1 MRYLPDFL
9 YSRGISG
16 TSNPNHREETC
27 AARPNGWQH
36 WMGARLA
43 SEDSRSDL
51 ALFTDLDGT
60 LLQSDRKASIRSLE
74 TLKMLGRKNIWRAVV
89 TGRTHRSAR
98 TVLSDTF
105 PIDFLITSSGV
116 GIFDFQNQTLVES
129 HSLAAGDVRRVTGYL
144 IDGGYDFMVHA
155 PVPENHTF
163 EYWEQNEDNPDF
175 VRRRQNGAEHC
186 RPLNPGGPGNGGA
199 SQFVVVCPTE
209 ADPWRTHD
217 ALSNAL
223 TDLSVIRTTSPS
235 DHQSTWFEIFPKQVS
250 KARSAARLCER
261 LGVDARRS
269 AAVGNDYND
278 SDMLQWSG
286 FPFVVRNAPGP
297 LRARFPVV
305 SDHNADGFSE
315 AVQRWLDGVASV

>member
-1 MRYLPDFL
+1 M
-9 YSRGISG
+9 SEEKG
-16 TSNPNHREETC
+16 SN
-27 AARPNGWQH
+27 
-36 WMGARLA
+36 
-43 SEDSRSDL
+43 L

-60 LLQSDRKASIRSLE
+60 LLQSDRRASVRSLD
-74 TLKMLGRKNIWRAVV
+74 TLRALGRKNVWRAVV
-89 TGRTHRSAR
+89 TGRSHLSAR

-116 GIFDFQNQTLVES
+116 GVFDFRDQTLVES
-129 HSLAAGDVRRVTGYL
+129 HSLSTGDVRRVTRFL

-163 EYWEQNEDNPDF
+163 EYWEQNAHNPDF
-175 VRRRQNGAEHC
+175 VRRHRNNAEHC
-186 RPLNPGGPGNGGA
+186 RPLKPGCPGNGRA
-199 SQFVVVCPTE
+199 SQFVVVCPTV

-223 TDLSVIRTTSPS
+223 KDLSVIRTTSPS
-235 DHQSTWFEIFPKQVS
+235 DHRSTWFEIFPKHVS

-278 SDMLQWSG
+278 SDMLQWCG
-286 FPFVVRNAPGP
+286 FPFVVRNAPEP

-315 AVQRWLDGVASV
+315 AVQRWLDGIEHG

>member
-1 MRYLPDFL
+1 MAPEEKR
-9 YSRGISG
+9 
-16 TSNPNHREETC
+16 SN
-27 AARPNGWQH
+27 
-36 WMGARLA
+36 
-43 SEDSRSDL
+43 L

-60 LLQSDRKASIRSLE
+60 LLQSDRKASARSLE
-74 TLKMLGRKNIWRAVV
+74 TLRALGRKGIWRTVV
-89 TGRTHRSAR
+89 TGRSHMSAR

-116 GIFDFQNQTLVES
+116 GIFDFRDQTLVES
-129 HSLAAGDVRRVTGYL
+129 HSLSAGVVRRVTGYL

-155 PVPENHTF
+155 PVPDNHTF
-163 EYWEQNEDNPDF
+163 EYWEQNEHNPDF
-175 VRRRQNGAEHC
+175 LRRRQNSAEHC
-186 RPLNPGGPGNGGA
+186 RRLNPGCPENGRA
-199 SQFVVVCPTE
+199 SQFVVVCPAN

-223 TDLSVIRTTSPS
+223 EDLSVIRTTSPS

-261 LGVDARRS
+261 LGVDGGRS

-278 SDMLQWSG
+278 SDMLQWCG
-286 FPFVVRNAPGP
+286 FPFVVRNAPEP
-297 LRARFPVV
+297 LRARYPVV

-315 AVQRWLDGVASV
+315 AVQRWLDNVKAVKDP